1 MNAPGWQESRV
12 KRLQVALI
20 VAVSYP
26 LFVLLR
32 WTLRWRVEGRE
43 HLDRLAADGHPPIVG
58 FWHGRILAGMY
69 YFRNQGIVVLTS
81 QNFDGEWIARIITRF
96 GYGTAR
102 GSSSRNATSALR
114 EMIRHVRAGRGAAFT
129 LDGPRGPARRAKS
142 GAIWLASATGSPIV
156 PFHVEADRAWT
167 MKSWDGSQ
175 IPKPFSRVCLVV
187 AEPVPV
193 PRGLD
198 ADATESYC
206 RVLESRLEEAAARA
220 RAMAGRGAP

>member
-1 MNAPGWQESRV
+1 MNAPGWQESGV

-20 VAVSYP
+20 VALSYP

-32 WTLRWRVEGRE
+32 WTLRWRVEGRD
-43 HLDRLAADGHPPIVG
+43 HLDRLAADGHPPIIG
-58 FWHGRILAGMY
+58 FWHGRILPGMY

-81 QNFDGEWIARIITRF
+81 QNFDGEWIARIITKF

-102 GSSSRNATSALR
+102 GSSSRHATSALR

-142 GAIWLASATGSPIV
+142 GAVWLASATGSPIV

-198 ADATESYC
+198 ADAIESYC